1 MANGEEN
8 NKKPEFLSDKD
19 LRNIR
24 AASEYQ
30 ERLLETYEYQKI
42 IQKEIR
48 GLQSDIAS
56 TIQEEVSFSE
66 KKNERLRTAEQ
77 LQAAQTKNANLL
89 KKIQFEIEEAEKKG
103 DTRLANSL
111 KMQKTSLDN
120 NKKDLKDQI
129 GKNLYK

>member
-89 KKIQFEIEEAEKKG
+89 KKIQFGLLEKHH
-103 DTRLANSL
+103 
-111 KMQKTSLDN
+111 
-120 NKKDLKDQI
+120 
-129 GKNLYK
+129 